1 MWGGDNLTM
10 REDRPKPVANR
21 ESLYPMSTPIFP
33 IDVVVMAAGKGT
45 RMKSRL
51 PKVLQRLAGVPLVQ
65 RVLNTAA
72 QLNARSAVVITG
84 HGADQVEA
92 LVLAPG
98 QALAVQCVRQEP
110 QLGTGHAVQQAVP
123 VLPDDGVV
131 VVLSGDVPLT
141 EADTLQA
148 LIAQC
153 GGEQLALLTIRLPN
167 PTGYGRIVRG
177 GAGQGDA
184 VQAIVEQ
191 KDATDVQ
198 RQINEVYS
206 GIMAVPAR
214 LLKAWLGRIDNRNAQ
229 NEYYLTDVVKL
240 AVADGVPVV
249 AHTISDPVQVAGVN
263 SPVQL
268 AELERAHQLRQAH
281 RLMEQGVRLKD
292 PARFDLRGQ
301 LDCAQD
307 VEVDVNCIFEG
318 RVSLGEGVQI
328 GANCVIANCSI
339 AAGAVIHP
347 FTHIDG
353 EKLGVSVGA
362 GALIGPFAR
371 LRPGAQLGAEV
382 HIGNFVEVKNSTM
395 AKGAKANHLAYL
407 GDATVGERVN
417 YGAGSITANYDGA
430 NKHRTVIEA
439 DVHIG
444 SNCVLVAPV
453 TIGAG
458 GTVGGG
464 STITK
469 STEPGALS
477 VARGKQVSIANWAR
491 PAKKPR
497 T

>member
-1 MWGGDNLTM
+1 
-10 REDRPKPVANR
+10 
-21 ESLYPMSTPIFP
+21 MSSNTPFSV
-33 IDVVVMAAGKGT
+33 DVVVMAAGKGT

-65 RVLNTAA
+65 HVLNTAA

-84 HGADQVEA
+84 HGADQVEP

-98 QALAVQCVRQEP
+98 QALNVQCVRQEP
-110 QLGTGHAVQQAVP
+110 QLGTGHAVQQAAP
-123 VLPDDGVV
+123 ALADDGVV
-131 VVLSGDVPLT
+131 VILSGDVPLT
-141 EADTLQA
+141 QADTLQA
-148 LIAQC
+148 LIDQC
-153 GGEQLALLTIRLPN
+153 GGQQLALLTIDMAD
-167 PTGYGRIVRG
+167 PTGYGRIVRD
-177 GAGQGDA
+177 GDT
-184 VQAIVEQ
+184 VKAIVEH
-191 KDATDVQ
+191 KDASDAQ
-198 RQINEVYS
+198 RQIQEVYS

-214 LLKAWLGRIDNRNAQ
+214 LLKAWLARLDNQNAQ
-229 NEYYLTDVVKL
+229 GEYYLTDVVKF

-249 AHTISDPVQVAGVN
+249 AHKIADALQVAGIN

-281 RLMEQGVRLKD
+281 RFMEQGVRLKD

-301 LDCAQD
+301 LVCAQD
-307 VEVDVNCIFEG
+307 VEIDVNCIFEG
-318 RVSLGEGVQI
+318 EVSLGEGVKI
-328 GANCVIANCSI
+328 GANCVIANCTI

-353 EKLGVSVGA
+353 EKLGVSVGE
-362 GALIGPFAR
+362 GAFIGPFAR

-382 HIGNFVEVKNSTM
+382 HIGNFVEVKNSTL
-395 AKGAKANHLAYL
+395 AAGAKANHLAYL

-491 PAKKPR
+491 PVKKPK

>member
-1 MWGGDNLTM
+1 
-10 REDRPKPVANR
+10 
-21 ESLYPMSTPIFP
+21 
-33 IDVVVMAAGKGT
+33 MAAGKGT

-65 RVLNTAA
+65 HVLATAA
-72 QLNARSAVVITG
+72 QLQARSAVVITG
-84 HGADQVEA
+84 HGAEAVEA
-92 LVLAPG
+92 
-98 QALAVQCVRQEP
+98 ALTSVAFQTTLRFVRQEP

-123 VLPDDGVV
+123 ALADDGLV

-141 EADTLQA
+141 RADTLQA
-148 LIAQC
+148 LIAAC
-153 GGEQLALLTIRLPN
+153 GGTRLALLTLAFDD
-167 PTGYGRIVRG
+167 PTGYGRIVR
-177 GAGQGDA
+177 QGDQ

-191 KDATDVQ
+191 KDATDAQ
-198 RQINEVYS
+198 RQIKEVYS

-214 LLKAWLGRIDNRNAQ
+214 LLKPWLARLDNHNAQ
-229 NEYYLTDVVKL
+229 AEFYLTDIVKF
-240 AVADGVPVV
+240 AVADGVEVV
-249 AHTISDPVQVAGVN
+249 AHTISDALQVAGIN
-263 SPVQL
+263 SPLQL

-281 RLMEQGVRLKD
+281 AYMAQGVRLMD
-292 PARFDLRGQ
+292 PARFDVRGQ
-301 LDCAQD
+301 LHCGQD
-307 VEVDVNCIFEG
+307 VEIDVNCIFDG
-318 RVSLGEGVQI
+318 LVTLGEGVSI

-353 EKLGVSVGA
+353 EKTGVTIGE
-362 GALIGPFAR
+362 GALVGPFAR
-371 LRPGAQLGAEV
+371 LRPGAELGPEV
-382 HIGNFVEVKNSTM
+382 HVGNFVEIKNSSL

-407 GDATVGERVN
+407 GDTTVGERVN

-453 TIGAG
+453 VIGAG

-469 STEPGALS
+469 STAPGALS

-491 PAKKPR
+491 PQKKK
-497 T
+497 

>member
-1 MWGGDNLTM
+1 M
-10 REDRPKPVANR
+10 KAPVA
-21 ESLYPMSTPIFP
+21 PIE
-33 IDVVVMAAGKGT
+33 VVIMAAGKGT

-65 RVLNTAA
+65 HVLNTAA

-84 HGADQVEA
+84 HGADQVEPV
-92 LVLAPG
+92 LLAPG

-153 GGEQLALLTIRLPN
+153 GGDQLALLTIDFAD
-167 PTGYGRIVRG
+167 PTGYGRIVRNG
-177 GAGQGDA
+177 EA
-184 VQAIVEQ
+184 VQAIVEH
-191 KDATDVQ
+191 KDATEAQ
-198 RQINEVYS
+198 RQIQEVYS
-206 GIMAVPAR
+206 GIMAVPAK
-214 LLKAWLGRIDNRNAQ
+214 LLKAWLGRIDNQ
-229 NEYYLTDVVKL
+229 NVQGEYYLTDVVKL

-249 AHTISDPVQVAGVN
+249 AHKISDAVQVAGIN

-268 AELERAHQLRQAH
+268 AELERAHQVRQAQ
-281 RLMEQGVRLKD
+281 RLMAQGVRLKD

-307 VEVDVNCIFEG
+307 VEIDVNCIFEG
-318 RVSLGEGVQI
+318 QVSLGEGVKI
-328 GANCVIANCSI
+328 GANCVIANCTI

-353 EKLGVSVGA
+353 EKLGVSVGE

-395 AKGAKANHLAYL
+395 AQGSKANHLAYL

-417 YGAGSITANYDGA
+417 YGAGSITANYDGV

-477 VARGKQVSIANWAR
+477 VARGKQISIANWTR
-491 PAKKPR
+491 PVKKPKA
-497 T
+497 